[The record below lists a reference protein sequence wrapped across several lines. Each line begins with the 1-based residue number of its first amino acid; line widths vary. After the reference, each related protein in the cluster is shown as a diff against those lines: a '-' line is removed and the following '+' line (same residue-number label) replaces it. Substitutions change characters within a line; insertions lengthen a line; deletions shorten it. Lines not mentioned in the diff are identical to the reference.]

1 MTKSKIFSLLL
12 ISFIGGVFLCSIY
25 PALYA
30 KDNLFFS
37 LEGGILVFGF
47 FILISALFKKDN
59 PDFKNKIIF
68 GICILVLA
76 FGVWRSGEAFSYR
89 GQPAIKNFDAAEKII
104 FSGKIVGEPDRRSG
118 SSQYILESEALGRVL
133 IRTNLYPE
141 YFYGDRLRLDGK
153 IEKPENF
160 SGFDY
165 QNYLAK
171 DNIFLISQ
179 YPGITLIN
187 RPANKDFYGHLLNI
201 KKTFVDTINKII
213 FEPQASFLTA
223 LLVGAKRTL
232 PPDLV
237 DAFNRTGT
245 SHIVAI
251 SGYNISIVSVMLLN
265 FLSYLLLPRQ
275 LIFWLVGIGLA
286 LFTLIAGAGASVVRA
301 AIMGGLLILARRE
314 GRFYQITNAIIFA
327 GAAMLFF
334 NPYLLRYDAG
344 FQLSFLATLG
354 LVYLA
359 PRFNKWFS
367 RLPNFLSF
375 RTNLAAT
382 LSAQIMTLPVILFSF
397 GRFSLIAILA
407 NVLILPAIPSTMFF
421 GFLAG
426 LTSFVSL
433 KIAEIFVLPA
443 WFLLSYQIWVVKVL
457 SLLPWASIS
466 R

>member
-1 MTKSKIFSLLL
+1 MAKSKIFLLLL
-12 ISFIGGVFLCSIY
+12 ISFVGGVFLCSVIKIPPGY
-25 PALYA
+25 P
-30 KDNLFFS
+30 
-37 LEGGILVFGF
+37 GGILIFAFLV
-47 FILISALFKKDN
+47 LISAVFKKDS

-68 GICILVLA
+68 GICILIFA
-76 FGVWRSGEAFSYR
+76 FGVWRSFEVFSYR
-89 GQPAIKNFDAAEKII
+89 GQPAIKNFDASEKII
-104 FSGKIVGEPDRRSG
+104 FSGKIIEEPDRRSNF
-118 SSQYILESEALGRVL
+118 SQYVLESEVLGRVL
-133 IRTNLYPE
+133 IKTNLYPE
-141 YFYGDRLRLDGK
+141 YFYGDILKLNGK
-153 IEKPENF
+153 AETPENF
-160 SGFDY
+160 SEFDY

-171 DNIFLISQ
+171 DNIFLVSK
-179 YPGITLIN
+179 YPEITIVE
-187 RPANKDFYGHLLNI
+187 RPANKDFYGHLLSI
-201 KKTFVDTINKII
+201 KKSFIDTINKII
-213 FEPQASFLTA
+213 FEPQASFLAA

-265 FLSYLLLPRQ
+265 FLGYLLLPRR
-275 LIFWLVGIGLA
+275 LIFWFVGIGLI

-314 GRFYQITNAIIFA
+314 GRSYQITNAIIFA
-327 GAAMLFF
+327 GAVMLFF

-359 PRFNKWFS
+359 PHFNKWFS

-375 RTNLAAT
+375 RANLAAT
-382 LSAQIMTLPVILFSF
+382 LSAQIMTLPVILFGF

-407 NVLILPAIPSTMFF
+407 NVLVLPVVPLTMFF

-426 LTSFVSL
+426 LLGFVSL
-433 KIAEIFVLPA
+433 KIAAIFIFPA
-443 WFLLSYQIWVVKVL
+443 WLLLSYQIWVVKIL
-457 SLLPWASIS
+457 SLLPFASIS
-466 R
+466 L

>member
-1 MTKSKIFSLLL
+1 MTKSKIFSLFLL
-12 ISFIGGVFLCSIY
+12 SFVGGVFLCSIIKIPPVY
-25 PALYA
+25 T
-30 KDNLFFS
+30 D
-37 LEGGILVFGF
+37 GILIFAFLV
-47 FILISALFKKDN
+47 LAAAVFKKND

-68 GICILVLA
+68 GICILIFA
-76 FGVWRSGEAFSYR
+76 FGVWRSFEVFSYQ
-89 GQPAIKNFDAAEKII
+89 GKPAIKNSNAGLPAQTGEKII
-104 FSGKIVGEPDRRSG
+104 FSGKIVAEPDRRLNF
-118 SSQYILESEALGRVL
+118 SQYILESKALGRVL
-133 IRTNLYPE
+133 VKANLYPE
-141 YFYGDRLRLDGK
+141 YFYGDILKLNGK
-153 IEKPENF
+153 AETPENF

-165 QNYLAK
+165 KNYLAK
-171 DNIFLISQ
+171 DDIFLVSQ
-179 YPGITLIN
+179 YPEITLVE

-201 KKTFVDTINKII
+201 KKSFIDTINKII
-213 FEPQASFLTA
+213 FEPQASFLEA

-251 SGYNISIVSVMLLN
+251 SGYNISIISIMLLN
-265 FLSYLLLPRQ
+265 FLSYLLLPRR
-275 LIFWLVGIGLA
+275 LIFWLVGISLV

-314 GRFYQITNAIIFA
+314 GRSYQITNAIIFA
-327 GAAMLFF
+327 GTAMLFF

-359 PRFNKWFS
+359 PHFNKWFS

-382 LSAQIMTLPVILFSF
+382 LSAQIMTLPVILFGF

-407 NVLILPAIPSTMFF
+407 NVLILPIIPLTMLF

-426 LTSFVSL
+426 LIGFISL
-433 KIAEIFVLPA
+433 KIATIFILPA
-443 WFLLSYQIWVVKVL
+443 WFMLSYQIWVVKIL
-457 SLLPWASIS
+457 SLLPFASIS
-466 R
+466 L

>member
-1 MTKSKIFSLLL
+1 MTKSKIFSLFLL
-12 ISFIGGVFLCSIY
+12 SFVGGVFLYSIIKIP
-25 PALYA
+25 PAVA
-30 KDNLFFS
+30 
-37 LEGGILVFGF
+37 GGILVFAF
-47 FILISALFKKDN
+47 LVLIAAVFKKND
-59 PDFKNKIIF
+59 PHFKNKIIF
-68 GICILVLA
+68 GISILILA
-76 FGVWRSGEAFSYR
+76 LGVWRSFEVFSYR
-89 GQPAIKNFDAAEKII
+89 GKAAIKNFNAEEKII
-104 FSGKIVGEPDRRSG
+104 FSGKIIEEPDRRPNF
-118 SSQYILESEALGRVL
+118 SQYVLESETLGRVL
-133 IRTNLYPE
+133 VKTNLYQE
-141 YFYGDRLRLDGK
+141 YFYGDVLKLNGK
-153 IEKPENF
+153 VEMPENF

-171 DNIFLISQ
+171 DNIFLVSK
-179 YPGITLIN
+179 YPEITLVG
-187 RPANKDFYGHLLNI
+187 RPVNKNFYGHLLNI
-201 KKTFVDTINKII
+201 KKSFIDIINKII
-213 FEPQASFLTA
+213 FEPQASFLAA
-223 LLVGAKRTL
+223 LLVGARRTL

-251 SGYNISIVSVMLLN
+251 SGYNISIISIMLLN
-265 FLSYLLLPRQ
+265 FLSYLLLPRR
-275 LIFWLVGIGLA
+275 LIFWLVGIGLV

-359 PRFNKWFS
+359 PHFNKWFS
-367 RLPNFLSF
+367 HLPNFLSF
-375 RTNLAAT
+375 RANLAAT
-382 LSAQIMTLPVILFSF
+382 LSAQIMTLPVILFGF

-407 NVLILPAIPSTMFF
+407 NVLILPVIPLTMLF

-426 LTSFVSL
+426 LMGLVSL
-433 KIAEIFVLPA
+433 KIAAIFILPA
-443 WFLLSYQIWVVKVL
+443 WLMLSYQIWIVKIL

-466 R
+466 L

>member
-1 MTKSKIFSLLL
+1 MYSINPAPRIAGGGIFVIGIIIILFGLIQKNKNKLLL
-12 ISFIGGVFLCSIY
+12 
-25 PALYA
+25 
-30 KDNLFFS
+30 
-37 LEGGILVFGF
+37 
-47 FILISALFKKDN
+47 
-59 PDFKNKIIF
+59 
-68 GICILVLA
+68 GICVLFLA
-76 FGVWRSGEAFSYR
+76 LGVWRSFEVFSYR
-89 GQPAIKNFDAAEKII
+89 GKPATQAGEKII
-104 FSGKIVGEPDRRSG
+104 FSGKIVGEPDRRADF
-118 SSQYILESEALGRVL
+118 SQYILESEAFGRVL
-133 IRTNLYPE
+133 MKTNLYPE
-141 YFYGDRLRLDGK
+141 YFYGDRLKLDGK

-171 DNIFLISQ
+171 DNIFLISR
-179 YPGITLIN
+179 YPEITLIN
-187 RPANKDFYGHLLNI
+187 RPANKDFYGYLLDI
-201 KKTFVDTINKII
+201 KKSFIDIINKII
-213 FEPQASFLTA
+213 LEPQASFLTA

-251 SGYNISIVSVMLLN
+251 SGYNISIVSIMLLN
-265 FLSYLLLPRQ
+265 FLSYLLLPRR
-275 LIFWLVGIGLA
+275 LIFWLVGIGLV

-359 PRFNKWFS
+359 PHFNKWFS

-375 RTNLAAT
+375 RANLAAT
-382 LSAQIMTLPVILFSF
+382 LSAQIMTLPVILFGF
-397 GRFSLIAILA
+397 GRFSLIAVLA
-407 NVLILPAIPSTMFF
+407 NVLILPVIPSAMLF

-426 LTSFVSL
+426 LIGFVSL
-433 KIAEIFVLPA
+433 KIAAIFILPA
-443 WFLLSYQIWVVKVL
+443 WFLLSYQIWVVKIL
-457 SLLPWASIS
+457 SFLPFASIS
-466 R
+466 L

>member
-25 PALYA
+25 PVPQLR
-30 KDNLFFS
+30 D
-37 LEGGILVFGF
+37 GILIFALLV
-47 FILISALFKKDN
+47 LIVAVFKKND

-68 GICILVLA
+68 GVCVLIFA
-76 FGVWRSGEAFSYR
+76 FGVWRSFEVFSYR
-89 GQPAIKNFDAAEKII
+89 GKAGIKNFDAGEKII
-104 FSGKIVGEPDRRSG
+104 FSGKIVGEPDRRADF
-118 SSQYILESEALGRVL
+118 SQYILESEVLGRVL
-133 IRTNLYPE
+133 MKTNLYPE
-141 YFYGDRLRLDGK
+141 YFYGDVLKLKGK
-153 IEKPENF
+153 TETPENF

-179 YPGITLIN
+179 YPEITLIN
-187 RPANKDFYGHLLNI
+187 RPANKDFYGYLLGI
-201 KKTFVDTINKII
+201 KKSFIDIINKII
-213 FEPQASFLTA
+213 LEPQASFLTA

-237 DAFNRTGT
+237 EAFNRTGT

-251 SGYNISIVSVMLLN
+251 SGYNISIVSIMLLN
-265 FLSYLLLPRQ
+265 FLSYLFLPRR
-275 LIFWLVGIGLA
+275 LIFWLVGIGLV

-314 GRFYQITNAIIFA
+314 GRSYQITNAIIFA

-359 PRFNKWFS
+359 PHFNKWFS
-367 RLPNFLSF
+367 CLPNFLSF
-375 RTNLAAT
+375 RANLAAT
-382 LSAQIMTLPVILFSF
+382 LSAQIMTLPIILFGF
-397 GRFSLIAILA
+397 GRFSLIAVLA
-407 NVLILPAIPSTMFF
+407 NVLILPVIPSTMLF

-426 LTSFVSL
+426 LMGFISL
-433 KIAEIFVLPA
+433 KMAAIFVLPT
-443 WFLLSYQIWVVKVL
+443 WVLLSYQIWVVKIL
-457 SLLPWASIS
+457 SLLPFASIS
-466 R
+466 L

>member
-12 ISFIGGVFLCSIY
+12 LSFVGGVFLCSIY
-25 PALYA
+25 PAPQLR
-30 KDNLFFS
+30 
-37 LEGGILVFGF
+37 GGIFVVGIII
-47 FILISALFKKDN
+47 ILFALIK
-59 PDFKNKIIF
+59 KNKNKLLL
-68 GICILVLA
+68 GICVLFLA
-76 FGVWRSGEAFSYR
+76 LGFWRSFEVFNYR
-89 GQPAIKNFDAAEKII
+89 GQLAQAGEKII

-118 SSQYILESEALGRVL
+118 FSQYILENETFGRVL
-133 IRTNLYPE
+133 IKTNLYPE
-141 YFYGDRLRLDGK
+141 YFYGDILKLNGK
-153 IEKPENF
+153 AEIPENF

-179 YPGITLIN
+179 YPEITLIN

-201 KKTFVDTINKII
+201 KKSFIDIINKII
-213 FEPQASFLTA
+213 FEPQASFLAA

-251 SGYNISIVSVMLLN
+251 SGYNISIVSIMLLN
-265 FLSYLLLPRQ
+265 FLSYLLLPRR
-275 LIFWLVGIGLA
+275 LIFWLVGIGLV

-301 AIMGGLLILARRE
+301 AIMGGLLILAKRE
-314 GRFYQITNAIIFA
+314 GRSYQITNAIIFA

-334 NPYLLRYDAG
+334 NPYLLRYDAS

-359 PRFNKWFS
+359 PHFNKWFS

-382 LSAQIMTLPVILFSF
+382 LSAQIMTLPIILFGF
-397 GRFSLIAILA
+397 GRFSLIADLA
-407 NVLILPAIPSTMFF
+407 NVLILPVIPLTMLF

-426 LTSFVSL
+426 LVGFISL
-433 KIAEIFVLPA
+433 KIAAIFILPA
-443 WFLLSYQIWVVKVL
+443 WLMLSYQIWVVKIL
-457 SLLPWASIS
+457 SLLPFASIS
-466 R
+466 L